1 MLANNDDFSGL
12 SNSENREGIDRA
24 IHAYYRGKN
33 RFSTEGLEDDGPLM
47 GEAFLG
53 PGPYSFSTRRISR
66 VSEDE
71 LQEEDHLGK
80 QSFVSKL
87 FYIGS

>member
-1 MLANNDDFSGL
+1 MTTFPVGL
-12 SNSENREGIDRA
+12 IAKIGRVLTELSMHI
-24 IHAYYRGKN
+24 YRGKN

-66 VSEDE
+66 VS
-71 LQEEDHLGK
+71 
-80 QSFVSKL
+80 F
-87 FYIGS
+87 